1 MGAFEDVHRHR
12 ITGSLAMFDR
22 MIFKG
27 HLSRLYK
34 QDGARCFLWSQ
45 GVALKDFTAYAKATT
60 ERIAN
65 NARKLVTDAGRPV
78 ISFDHVKTRN
88 RTQHKD
94 ELAKSIAERDGITE
108 GIICLIS
115 AVETCFSFQVRK
127 RYESG
132 KLELFRR
139 ERKCL
144 HHYLYLIDDEFG
156 FMHVRIQGWIPY
168 ECQIYLNGREW
179 LARQLDKAG
188 IGYVRDDNSLLAVDD
203 LDAAAELC
211 DRFAH
216 KAWPRVLNAF
226 ARLLNPILPAIRA
239 ANYGGYYW
247 VLDQAEIATD
257 VMFQTRPQLLEV
269 WPDLVRH
276 AALNMSSEDV
286 LGFLGRKLH
295 PSLQAQVVTDTK
307 RRPEGW
313 RIRHRMT
320 GNWGEG
326 LRQGL
331 RPAGGDHDQQS
342 APVPDPTLGHQRRP
356 PARAAVVPDAKGCER
371 PVAQLPSGDRGQP
384 PLPRRPRRRPT
395 QKARASP
402 RSTPCAGRQ
411 PTASGDTPASAR
423 SARPTSPCSEPRWP
437 ASTPSKASPQH
448 GPHQTSLPTP
458 TRRPR
463 RSPPTM
469 RTRLTAH
476 RQTPRPRPRR
486 QDPTRPSLPS
496 HPLRPTRHDRRH
508 LPPRRPLRRQLS
520 RRLTESRTC
529 LRVRANP
536 AEIGSNAGS
545 WIVADRHFGDR
556 CQEPALGVPSAAM
569 LVQMST
575 DHPASR
581 SV

>member
-1 MGAFEDVHRHR
+1 MGAFENVHRDR

-65 NARKLVTDAGRPV
+65 NARKLVTDEGRPV

-188 IGYVRDDNSLLAVDD
+188 IGYVRYDNSLLAVDD
-203 LDAAAELC
+203 LEAAAELC

-239 ANYGGYYW
+239 ANYGGYHW

-295 PSLQAQVVTDTK
+295 PSLQAQAAPLPPGPGGD
-307 RRPEGW
+307 
-313 RIRHRMT
+313 RHQASSARMAHPPSH
-320 GNWGEG
+320 GRQLGEG

-342 APVPDPTLGHQRRP
+342 ARVPDPTLGHQRRR
-356 PARAAVVPDAKGCER
+356 PARAAVVPDAKGRQR

-384 PLPRRPRRRPT
+384 PLPRRPRRRPIERRGRR
-395 QKARASP
+395 RAGCPVPAENQP
-402 RSTPCAGRQ
+402 RAQSRPLQ
-411 PTASGDTPASAR
+411 PAQPD
-423 SARPTSPCSEPRWP
+423 
-437 ASTPSKASPQH
+437 
-448 GPHQTSLPTP
+448 
-458 TRRPR
+458 
-463 RSPPTM
+463 
-469 RTRLTAH
+469 
-476 RQTPRPRPRR
+476 RPRP
-486 QDPTRPSLPS
+486 
-496 HPLRPTRHDRRH
+496 
-508 LPPRRPLRRQLS
+508 
-520 RRLTESRTC
+520 
-529 LRVRANP
+529 
-536 AEIGSNAGS
+536 
-545 WIVADRHFGDR
+545 
-556 CQEPALGVPSAAM
+556 VPSRDGRRAR
-569 LVQMST
+569 
-575 DHPASR
+575 HPR
-581 SV
+581 LPQH

>member
-1 MGAFEDVHRHR
+1 VVGAFEELHRDR
-12 ITGSLAMFDR
+12 VSGSLAMFDR

-27 HLSRLYK
+27 HLSALYK

-65 NARKLVTDAGRPV
+65 NARKLVADAGRPV

-115 AVETCFSFQVRK
+115 AVESCWSFQVRK
-127 RYESG
+127 RYQTG
-132 KLELFRR
+132 RLELFRR

-144 HHYLYLIDDEFG
+144 HHYLYVIDDEFG

-168 ECQIYLNGREW
+168 ECQIYINGREW
-179 LARQLDKAG
+179 LARQLDRRR
-188 IGYVRDDNSLLAVDD
+188 IGYVRWDNSLLAIDD
-203 LDAAAELC
+203 LDAGAVLC

-226 ARLLNPILPAIRA
+226 ARRLNPILPAIRA

-257 VMFQTRPQLLEV
+257 VMFTTRPRLLEV

-313 RIRHRMT
+313 RVRHRMA
-320 GNWGEG
+320 GNWVKVYDKVSVLRVETTINNPREFRIQRWVTNDAGRRERRWCPMRKGVSDLWRTYQVGTAANHRYLDALAAAPLKGEG
-326 LRQGL
+326 VAALDALCRPRTNRGRRYARFSPLNPDDLALFRAALAGEHTIRGFRNADITKRLYPRQ
-331 RPAGGDHDQQS
+331 PAGRDEAH
-342 APVPDPTLGHQRRP
+342 RR
-356 PARAAVVPDAKGCER
+356 CER
-371 PVAQLPSGDRGQP
+371 VSRLIVKLRGHRLVAKIPRARRYRVTRYGQRVMTAAIALHDDRF
-384 PLPRRPRRRPT
+384 
-395 QKARASP
+395 ADHY
-402 RSTPCAGRQ
+402 
-411 PTASGDTPASAR
+411 TA
-423 SARPTSPCSEPRWP
+423 
-437 ASTPSKASPQH
+437 
-448 GPHQTSLPTP
+448 
-458 TRRPR
+458 
-463 RSPPTM
+463 
-469 RTRLTAH
+469 
-476 RQTPRPRPRR
+476 
-486 QDPTRPSLPS
+486 
-496 HPLRPTRHDRRH
+496 
-508 LPPRRPLRRQLS
+508 
-520 RRLTESRTC
+520 
-529 LRVRANP
+529 
-536 AEIGSNAGS
+536 
-545 WIVADRHFGDR
+545 
-556 CQEPALGVPSAAM
+556 AA
-569 LVQMST
+569 
-575 DHPASR
+575 
-581 SV
+581 